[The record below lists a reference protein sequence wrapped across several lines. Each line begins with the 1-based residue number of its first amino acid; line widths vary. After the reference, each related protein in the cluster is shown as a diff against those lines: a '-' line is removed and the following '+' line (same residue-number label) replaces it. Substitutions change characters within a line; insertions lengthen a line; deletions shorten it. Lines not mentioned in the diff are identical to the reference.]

1 MWAQDQASTGATSPD
16 LARRVDDL
24 QKQIESLQSE
34 LATVKKQLSESSA
47 PAAVAPSATPGA
59 GAASSSAPAPS
70 AAPAQPATGAQAP
83 TAPAAPS
90 LASLLG
96 PLSVTGFVDG
106 YYGYNFEHPR
116 TVPCPNN
123 NVPSGALNTSCSAF
137 RAFDGPSQQLGLN
150 MVELILDKP
159 PDANNS
165 RIGYHLAFGFGNAM
179 NVVNGT
185 DP

>member
-1 MWAQDQASTGATSPD
+1 MSDVTNPDVISAARGEGTWKSIRVSRTARMVLLGACLVCCLPSAMPAQDQASGGATSPD

-70 AAPAQPATGAQAP
+70 AAPAHPASGAQAP

-90 LASLLG
+90 LATLLG
-96 PLSVTGFVDG
+96 PLSVTCFVVG
-106 YYGYNFEHPR
+106 YYGYIYHHSL
-116 TVPCPNN
+116 TVPFPN
-123 NVPSGALNTSCSAF
+123 T
-137 RAFDGPSQQLGLN
+137 
-150 MVELILDKP
+150 
-159 PDANNS
+159 
-165 RIGYHLAFGFGNAM
+165 
-179 NVVNGT
+179 
-185 DP
+185 